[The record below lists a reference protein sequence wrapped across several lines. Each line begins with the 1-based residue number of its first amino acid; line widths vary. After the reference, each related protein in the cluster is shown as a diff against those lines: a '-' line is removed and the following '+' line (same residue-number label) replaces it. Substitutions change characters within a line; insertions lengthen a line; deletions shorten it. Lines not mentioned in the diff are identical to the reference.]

1 PERAPRRTPG
11 RSRDDARYLLRAVR
25 ARDTLGARALARADA
40 FGERVSCPQVGGRAL
55 SDVARVR
62 VAPRRDPRRRRRV
75 VVVRARR
82 DRLPPER
89 AGRGVSAPLPI
100 RGGHDEQRPEPE
112 GRRVLPR
119 LPPPVHR
126 PGRSRAGEVAP
137 PRGNPLRPGDRVA
150 RGARVSVRSRS
161 RRPGE
166 RADAPRARGDLG
178 HRAARLRRAARV
190 RGSALSEAR
199 SARPATSWA
208 RAPAA
213 APAGVAPPAPRRARA
228 DRRARRTRPGPAF
241 GTRPSPRPA
250 CPSARRRAS
259 W

>member
-1 PERAPRRTPG
+1 MIYFFLILFFFLFTSRRRHTISKRDWSSDVCSFHHARSRHVSRDPERAPRRTPG

-112 GRRVLPR
+112 GRRVLP
-119 LPPPVHR
+119 
-126 PGRSRAGEVAP
+126 
-137 PRGNPLRPGDRVA
+137 
-150 RGARVSVRSRS
+150 
-161 RRPGE
+161 
-166 RADAPRARGDLG
+166 
-178 HRAARLRRAARV
+178 
-190 RGSALSEAR
+190 
-199 SARPATSWA
+199 
-208 RAPAA
+208 
-213 APAGVAPPAPRRARA
+213 
-228 DRRARRTRPGPAF
+228 
-241 GTRPSPRPA
+241 
-250 CPSARRRAS
+250 
-259 W
+259 